1 MFRRLVRAVNRQRE
15 EPLSQPGSKPFCI
28 SKQLVLEAWKRV
40 KANRGAGGVDDESV
54 QDFERKLRDNLYRVW
69 NRMSSGSYLPPPVL
83 TVEIPKASG
92 GVRKLG
98 IPTVADRVAQM
109 VVKMQLE
116 PALEPLFHPDSY
128 GYRPLKSAHD
138 AVRQC
143 RQRCW
148 KYDWVLDL
156 DIKGF
161 FDNLPW
167 DLLMK
172 AVRKH
177 AKDPWVL
184 LYVERWL
191 QAPAQDGQ
199 GDLTPRI
206 KGTPQ
211 GGVISPLLSNLFL
224 HYALDQWM
232 ATHHP
237 ANPFER
243 YADDAIMHCRTQE
256 EAERLR
262 TAVVQRLAECGLEVN
277 LQKTK
282 IVYCKDANRSGSYEH
297 EKFTF
302 LGFEFRP
309 RRARNRR
316 GEYFVSFIPAISEK
330 AATNIR
336 QEMRQWA
343 LQRRSDKS
351 LVDLAN
357 MFNPKIRGW
366 MQYYGVVYRS
376 RLYRVFK
383 PLDEVL
389 VRWAQRKYKRLRGH
403 HTRAAH
409 WLQRVAKRDPLLW
422 AHWSIGVR

>member
-1 MFRRLVRAVNRQRE
+1 MFKRLVRAVNRQRE
-15 EPLSQPGSKPFCI
+15 EPLNQPGSKPFCI
-28 SKQLVLEAWKRV
+28 SKHLVLEAWKRV

-54 QDFERKLRDNLYRVW
+54 QDFERKLRDNLYRIW
-69 NRMSSGSYLPPPVL
+69 NRMSSGSYLPPAVL

-98 IPTVADRVAQM
+98 IPTVADRIAQM

-116 PALEPLFHPDSY
+116 PALEPLFHPNSY

-138 AVRQC
+138 ALRQC

-148 KYDWVLDL
+148 QYGWVLDL

-177 AKDPWVL
+177 AKNPWVL

-191 QAPAQDGQ
+191 QAPAQDEHGN
-199 GDLTPRI
+199 LRVRT

-243 YADDAIMHCRTQE
+243 YADDAIMHCRTKE
-256 EAERLR
+256 DAECLR
-262 TAVVQRLAECGLEVN
+262 AAVVQRLAECGLEAN

-282 IVYCKDANRSGSYEH
+282 IVYCKDANRSGSHEH

-336 QEMRQWA
+336 QEMRKWA

-351 LVDLAN
+351 LVDLAD

-366 MQYYGVVYRS
+366 MQYYGVFYRS
-376 RLYRVFK
+376 RLHRVFK

-409 WLQRVAKRDPLLW
+409 WLQKVAKRDPQLW
-422 AHWSIGVR
+422 AHWGIGVR

>member
-1 MFRRLVRAVNRQRE
+1 
-15 EPLSQPGSKPFCI
+15 
-28 SKQLVLEAWKRV
+28 
-40 KANRGAGGVDDESV
+40 
-54 QDFERKLRDNLYRVW
+54 
-69 NRMSSGSYLPPPVL
+69 
-83 TVEIPKASG
+83 
-92 GVRKLG
+92 
-98 IPTVADRVAQM
+98 
-109 VVKMQLE
+109 
-116 PALEPLFHPDSY
+116 
-128 GYRPLKSAHD
+128 
-138 AVRQC
+138 
-143 RQRCW
+143 
-148 KYDWVLDL
+148 
-156 DIKGF
+156 
-161 FDNLPW
+161 NLPW

-177 AKDPWVL
+177 ARDPWVL
-184 LYVERWL
+184 LYVDRWL
-191 QAPAQDGQ
+191 QAPAQDEQ
-199 GDLTPRI
+199 GNLTPRT

-243 YADDAIMHCRTQE
+243 YADDAITHCRTQE

-262 TAVVQRLAECGLEVN
+262 EAVVQRLAECGLEVN

-316 GEYFVSFIPAISEK
+316 GEYFVGFIPAISEK

-336 QEMRQWA
+336 QEIRQWA

-351 LVDLAN
+351 LEDLAN

-366 MQYYGVVYRS
+366 MQYYGIVYRS

-383 PLDEVL
+383 SLDEVL
-389 VRWAQRKYKRLRGH
+389 VRWAQRKYKRLRDH

-409 WLQRVAKRDPLLW
+409 WLQKVAKRDPQLW
-422 AHWSIGVR
+422 AHWSVGVR